1 MQYMKHILLVK
12 NLCELSLVQA
22 IEKPLADTR
31 VIFSVDLERKCV
43 IVEGNQDM
51 VFIVRKALQDL
62 GLIIL

>member
-12 NLCELSLVQA
+12 NLCELSQVQA
-22 IEKPLADTR
+22 IEKSLANTR

-51 VFIVRKALQDL
+51 VFIVRKALQEL

>member
-12 NLCELSLVQA
+12 NLCELSQVQA
-22 IEKPLADTR
+22 IEKSLADTR

>member
-12 NLCELSLVQA
+12 NLCELSQVQA
-22 IEKPLADTR
+22 IEKSLADTR

-62 GLIIL
+62 GLFIL

>member
-12 NLCELSLVQA
+12 NLCELSQVQA
-22 IEKPLADTR
+22 IEKSLADTR

-51 VFIVRKALQDL
+51 VFIVRKALQEL
-62 GLIIL
+62 GLMIL

>member
-1 MQYMKHILLVK
+1 MKHILLVK
-12 NLCELSLVQA
+12 NLCELSQVQA
-22 IEKPLADTR
+22 IEKSLADTR

-51 VFIVRKALQDL
+51 VFIVRKALQEL

>member
-12 NLCELSLVQA
+12 NLCELSQVQA
-22 IEKPLADTR
+22 IEKSLADTR

-51 VFIVRKALQDL
+51 VFIVRKALQEL

>member
-1 MQYMKHILLVK
+1 MKHILLVK
-12 NLCELSLVQA
+12 NLCELSQVQA
-22 IEKPLADTR
+22 IEKSLANTR

-51 VFIVRKALQDL
+51 VFIVRKALQEL

>member
-1 MQYMKHILLVK
+1 MKHILLVK
-12 NLCELSLVQA
+12 NLCELSQVQA
-22 IEKPLADTR
+22 IEKSLADTR